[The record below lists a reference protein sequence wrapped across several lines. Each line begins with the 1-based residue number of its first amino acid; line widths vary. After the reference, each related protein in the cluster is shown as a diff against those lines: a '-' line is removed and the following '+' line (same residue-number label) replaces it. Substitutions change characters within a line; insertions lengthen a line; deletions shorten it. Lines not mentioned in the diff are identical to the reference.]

1 MTYTQKITFGE
12 MRTFCVRRVSTAAL
26 RSLDGKPAAH
36 ARRRQG
42 LRFNG
47 VGNAIGDP
55 GRVVQ
60 ELHNHLPRIV
70 ENQQRF
76 GRIVGQL
83 AYDHYGLEPQG
94 NVFF

>member
-26 RSLDGKPAAH
+26 RHWTVNLPRTRGGAGA
-36 ARRRQG
+36 G
-42 LRFNG
+42 ING

-55 GRVVQ
+55 GQVVQ